1 MHQQNNHGHHRQE
14 TMKVVSD
21 YTKIGEK
28 AFVKDLIPQIVGH
41 GGSFM
46 FWRLPNSDEK
56 NLIVCNTSALM
67 RDEISMEDSKTGFA
81 FAPFNPSQKKLFFN
95 ADLIFRFKGY
105 EIIDGPDLNNTKYV
119 LKGSAQESES
129 QKAPYYSSKK
139 IITSHSEYVELAE
152 ACVQHIESSAIEK
165 IVPSKFK
172 EVELPENF
180 DLLKTFYKICDKHPN
195 AFVSLVSS
203 PEIGT
208 WLGASPELLV
218 SIDAEDK
225 FRTIA
230 LAGTLPYAVGV
241 DLKSVAWTQKEIE
254 EQALVCRYIINCFK
268 KIRVRE
274 YAEHGPRTVVAG
286 NLMHLRTDYEVDMKE
301 VNFPQLGS
309 VMLKLLHPTSAVCG
323 MPLEPALDFLQKNEG
338 YDREFYSGFLGPVN
352 FEGESKLFVN
362 LRCIQLFEKSAWIYA
377 GAGVTADSDPAKE
390 TEEVEMK
397 IQTMNQIINS

>member
-1 MHQQNNHGHHRQE
+1 LVKACIQN
-14 TMKVVSD
+14 
-21 YTKIGEK
+21 
-28 AFVKDLIPQIVGH
+28 
-41 GGSFM
+41 
-46 FWRLPNSDEK
+46 
-56 NLIVCNTSALM
+56 
-67 RDEISMEDSKTGFA
+67 
-81 FAPFNPSQKKLFFN
+81 
-95 ADLIFRFKGY
+95 
-105 EIIDGPDLNNTKYV
+105 
-119 LKGSAQESES
+119 
-129 QKAPYYSSKK
+129 
-139 IITSHSEYVELAE
+139 
-152 ACVQHIESSAIEK
+152 IESGAIEK
-165 IVPSKFK
+165 IVASKFK
-172 EVELPENF
+172 EVELRENF

-208 WLGASPELLV
+208 WMGASPELLV

-230 LAGTLPYAVGV
+230 LAGTLPYAAGL

-323 MPLEPALDFLQKNEG
+323 MPLEPALDFLQTNEG
-338 YDREFYSGFLGPVN
+338 YDREFYAGFLGPVN

-377 GAGVTADSDPAKE
+377 GAGVTADSDPTKE

-397 IQTMNQIINS
+397 IQTMNQIINA

>member
-1 MHQQNNHGHHRQE
+1 
-14 TMKVVSD
+14 MKVISD
-21 YTKIGEK
+21 YTKIGEQ
-28 AFVKDLIPQIVGH
+28 AFVKSLIPQIVGH

-56 NLIVCNTSALM
+56 NLIVCNTGAFM
-67 RDEISMEDSKTGFA
+67 HDEISLEDSKTGFA
-81 FAPFNPSQKKLFFN
+81 FAPFDPSQKKLFFN
-95 ADLIFRFKGY
+95 ADLIFRFKGD
-105 EIIDGPDLNNTKYV
+105 EILDGPDLNNTKYV
-119 LKGSAQESES
+119 IKDLGRNPESS
-129 QKAPYYSSKK
+129 QTPYYSAKK
-139 IITSHSEYVELAE
+139 KTITHPVYLELVEASIRK
-152 ACVQHIESSAIEK
+152 IEIGAVEK

-180 DLLKTFYKICDKHPN
+180 DLLKTFYKLCEKHPN

-218 SIDAEDK
+218 SIDAQEK
-225 FRTIA
+225 FKTIA
-230 LAGTLPYAVGV
+230 LAGTLPHSAAIN
-241 DLKSVAWTQKEIE
+241 LKSVAWTQKEIE
-254 EQALVCRYIINCFK
+254 EQALVSRYIINCFK

-286 NLMHLRTDYEVDMKE
+286 NLLHLRTDYEVNMKE
-301 VNFPQLGS
+301 INFPQLGS

-352 FEGESKLFVN
+352 YKGESKLFVN
-362 LRCIQLFEKSAWIYA
+362 LRCIQLFEKSARIYA
-377 GAGVTADSDPAKE
+377 GAGVTADSDPIKE

-397 IQTMNQIINS
+397 IQTLTQIINS